1 VRQVSRNELYR
12 NPQPFVLTW
21 YTRTNAPDVFTA
33 PLQQILTNFQVKLAT
48 TRDSTFQLTN
58 EPSLELQSAVK
69 LLLRQNTMW
78 DMNIKSLCWAVA
90 SNYICDTCEHGK

>member
-1 VRQVSRNELYR
+1 MPTRNISHIRLLR
-12 NPQPFVLTW
+12 PM
-21 YTRTNAPDVFTA
+21 
-33 PLQQILTNFQVKLAT
+33 LAT

-90 SNYICDTCEHGK
+90 SNYICDTCEH